1 MNLAPPQG
9 SKISVKA
16 DLGDDVIIVPS
27 IARGGARFL
36 FGLLLLLWLGLW
48 TSGFRA
54 AWSQIAAG
62 SANSFVVFWL
72 GCWTVGGIFALY
84 YLYRVLRPP
93 VSASLRLRSTGV
105 LYDSGI
111 PGFKLQFGYVG
122 PRDYW
127 KNLFPRRTI
136 VELSPQQLR
145 SLRLR
150 ETDSGN
156 RLTVDVEAT
165 RLEIAQDATEIER
178 ERLYQLLSK
187 RFC

>member
-9 SKISVKA
+9 STILVKTEG
-16 DLGDDVIIVPS
+16 GDDVIVVPS
-27 IARGGARFL
+27 AARSGTRFL
-36 FGLLLLLWLGLW
+36 FGLFLLFWLGIW
-48 TSGFRA
+48 TAGFRS
-54 AWSQIAAG
+54 AWSQIVAG
-62 SANSFVVFWL
+62 SANSFIVFWL
-72 GCWTVGGIFALY
+72 GAWTAGGAFAVY
-84 YLYRVLRPP
+84 YLYSRVA
-93 VSASLRLRSTGV
+93 ASRSRNPEAPLDRRAARLR
-105 LYDSGI
+105 DSR
-111 PGFKLQFGYVG
+111 FQMQFGYAG
-122 PRDYW
+122 PREYW
-127 KNLFPRRTI
+127 KNLFPKRTI

-178 ERLYQLLSK
+178 EWLYQLLSK